1 MTTSGAT
8 RISCFVSRWF
18 SRIRTG
24 AREGGAGIAALFYPP
39 QCVTCGA
46 PVAWGE
52 VLCATCEEHLPG
64 RVGPHCDRCGDL
76 LDDERVDLCLRCGT
90 HLRGFERAI
99 SLGPYDG
106 GWRTLIAL
114 FKFDREKAVG
124 RWLGLRLADAA
135 ARSLSEVACVTHVPM
150 TRAERKARGGNP
162 SQELARVVARRLR
175 APERSLLQKTR
186 TTRPQRTLPARERA
200 VNLRGAFRGVRS
212 GTGTVLLVDDLL
224 TTGATVDECGRVLK
238 SEGYSEVYVL
248 TVVRA

>member
-1 MTTSGAT
+1 MTTSGVTQTSSFA
-8 RISCFVSRWF
+8 SRWF
-18 SRIRTG
+18 SRIGRRV
-24 AREGGAGIAALFYPP
+24 REGGAGIAALFYPP
-39 QCVTCGA
+39 QCATCGA
-46 PVAWGE
+46 PVAWGD
-52 VLCATCEEHLPG
+52 VLCVACEGRLPQG
-64 RVGPHCDRCGDL
+64 AGPRCERCGDAL
-76 LDDERVDLCLRCGT
+76 SDERVDLCLRCGT
-90 HLRGFERAI
+90 HLRGFDRAI

-106 GWRTLIAL
+106 GWRTLIGL

-135 ARSLSEVACVTHVPM
+135 GTSLREIACVTHVPM

-175 APERSLLQKTR
+175 VPERALLEKTR

-212 GTGTVLLVDDLL
+212 GTGAVLLVDDLL
-224 TTGATVDECGRVLK
+224 TTGSTADECGRALK
-238 SEGYSEVYVL
+238 SVGYGAIYVL